1 MFKIIKVF
9 DFTILLISIF
19 VSESVLQTCDENL
32 VFEIDRIKQEIET
45 GLINS
50 TTLNLELPSGESLLA
65 FYNEGKL
72 TKISVDEKDK
82 YISSELFFRDGFI
95 KHIAEEFMSDGIFRK
110 NYYYFIDDKLI
121 CFQNEKGEDFKDAKM
136 YKEAENKW
144 LDKVEKYLL
153 AVQ

>member
-9 DFTILLISIF
+9 VFITLLIPIF
-19 VSESVLQTCDENL
+19 VSESFLQTCDENL

-45 GLINS
+45 GLIYS

-95 KHIAEEFMSDGIFRK
+95 RHIAEEFMSDRCVRK
-110 NYYYFIDDKLI
+110 NYYYFKDDKLI
-121 CFQNEKGEDFKDAKM
+121 CFQNEKGEDYKDAKL
-136 YKEAENKW
+136 YEEAERKW
-144 LDKVEKYLL
+144 LDKVERYLKEI
-153 AVQ
+153 Q